1 MDNNIIEVIVSYPTV
16 EAEIT
21 YPTLELST
29 DKVVNFTDNSVRNSW
44 GEITGDINNQAD
56 LNLALNNIDSN
67 IAAAV
72 ALLNDAI
79 NLKEALANKGV
90 AGGYASLNAQGKV
103 PQSQLDIASQVNA
116 DWDSISGVSRILNKP
131 IIPSVSGLLI
141 GSNNLS
147 DLGDVATA
155 RSNLELDNL
164 VNVDNTNPANIT
176 QTSIYRFTTDTE
188 KATWDAKQAV
198 LGYVPQN
205 LAEKNIPGGYAGV
218 DGSGFIPSSL
228 LPAYVDDVLEFA
240 NLAAFPTVG
249 ETGKI
254 YVTLNTNK
262 TYRWSGSA
270 YIEIASS
277 PGSTDS
283 VSEGST
289 NLYFTENRVRN
300 TVLTGLSFVV
310 NSAIV
315 AGDNILQA
323 LGKLQA
329 QITARLIAANNLSD
343 LTNIIE
349 ARNNLGLGTLSIQSG
364 TFSGNSSGTNT
375 GDETAGTIQSKL
387 GVANTSNSGYLTSTD
402 WNIFNNKQSTLI
414 SGTNLK
420 TINSTSLL
428 GNGNIILPTVAG
440 STGQIQFNNAGG
452 LGADSSLFWDNTNK
466 RLGIN
471 NSSPTAQLDITNSSI
486 AQVPLTIRG
495 AASQTANLQEWRNS
509 AGSVLASVSS
519 AGNITMG
526 GWVTN
531 VTGSSAINF
540 GGSSSIFLSANNQL
554 QIQGNANAVNFPS
567 GISTNSI
574 RGNVSFVYGDIT
586 FGKQAGNDTTIRS
599 ANQPLR
605 LQSGSGFNTE
615 INITSGSV
623 LMGATKIQSTAS
635 TVMPLVVQGA
645 ASQTANLQEWQNSTG
660 TVLARVLSTGDI
672 LSSGKVCFNGL
683 SNSISRSADGGTQIM
698 CAASYFKFV
707 DASSNFLFGLQTD
720 QILRISN
727 KTVIDG
733 KGSVYRSHISE
744 SHYSNGE
751 SYRPSTDQ
759 IAYANFSFYGA
770 DVLTNNKGSAL
781 TINNRA
787 SVYID
792 SFPSTNINNVYPLL
806 GNKWSLW
813 IADGDQ
819 YIQGGNLKIGGSANS
834 ASRLDIEANSTTD
847 VTVVI
852 KAIASQTAPL
862 LEVRNSSGVS
872 KTSITKDFE
881 LQTSAGSGAPGTTP
895 ADGAMYVDTT
905 NHRLYVR
912 SDGTW
917 KYTTLI

>member
-364 TFSGNSSGTNT
+364 TFSGVSSGTNT
-375 GDETAGTIQSKL
+375 GDETAETIQSKL

-509 AGSVLASVSS
+509 TGTVLASVSS
-519 AGNITMG
+519 AGSLVAQG
-526 GWVTN
+526 GAFTATNGTGLLGLPAQSATPSTPSSGFSLFANSSNALSWVGANGFTRTFDGTSN
-531 VTGSSAINF
+531 TANRIYTLPNSSGIIALSDNLPNGVIVNGVCYINSDTKPTVRPAIN
-540 GGSSSIFLSANNQL
+540 GGTTSSLIVGDRWYNPSKGAEWYWNGTYWLSPRIYTGQNGVNTYSSSGNYLSIHLGANTTIYND
-554 QIQGNANAVNFPS
+554 
-567 GISTNSI
+567 
-574 RGNVSFVYGDIT
+574 GDISI
-586 FGKQAGNDTTIRS
+586 TTGEPR
-599 ANQPLR
+599 
-605 LQSGSGFNTE
+605 GF
-615 INITSGSV
+615 IHS
-623 LMGATKIQSTAS
+623 L
-635 TVMPLVVQGA
+635 
-645 ASQTANLQEWQNSTG
+645 
-660 TVLARVLSTGDI
+660 
-672 LSSGKVCFNGL
+672 GL
-683 SNSISRSADGGTQIM
+683 SVRGA
-698 CAASYFKFV
+698 V
-707 DASSNFLFGLQTD
+707 DASNYWEVQAITQQITGAVQDNIGSKLTLNNLPTSYNYYWKPITTNLFF
-720 QILRISN
+720 
-727 KTVIDG
+727 
-733 KGSVYRSHISE
+733 
-744 SHYSNGE
+744 
-751 SYRPSTDQ
+751 RP
-759 IAYANFSFYGA
+759 
-770 DVLTNNKGSAL
+770 
-781 TINNRA
+781 
-787 SVYID
+787 
-792 SFPSTNINNVYPLL
+792 TNIRFQLT
-806 GNKWSLW
+806 
-813 IADGDQ
+813 
-819 YIQGGNLKIGGSANS
+819 KIGSPGGIIFMGQLIYS
-834 ASRLDIEANSTTD
+834 
-847 VTVVI
+847 VI
-852 KAIASQTAPL
+852 
-862 LEVRNSSGVS
+862 G
-872 KTSITKDFE
+872 
-881 LQTSAGSGAPGTTP
+881 
-895 ADGAMYVDTT
+895 
-905 NHRLYVR
+905 
-912 SDGTW
+912 
-917 KYTTLI
+917 

>member
-155 RSNLELDNL
+155 RSNLKLDNL

-300 TVLTGLSFVV
+300 TVLTGLSFAV
-310 NSAIV
+310 NSAII

-375 GDETAGTIQSKL
+375 GDETTGTIQSKL

-402 WNIFNNKQSTLI
+402 WNAFNGKQNVLTNPVTGMGASGQITYFNGVNSITSSSEFTFTPTSQLLVNNRVTAASAI
-414 SGTNLK
+414 ARGTNL
-420 TINSTSLL
+420 TPVLTAGANSDVLVGLDIN
-428 GNGNIILPTVAG
+428 PT
-440 STGQIQFNNAGG
+440 FNNGSFSSVSNFATRITGNTRQIGKQEYYTIGG
-452 LGADSSLFWDNTNK
+452 NLGRLSTEIYQDVDIANTNSGA
-466 RLGIN
+466 LYI
-471 NSSPTAQLDITNSSI
+471 
-486 AQVPLTIRG
+486 VPLTSGGRIYFGRAPNLALLNFAGVIGIENVPQISINGALQWQGSSFGLNRVSDDMIYYSGTSVSGRG
-495 AASQTANLQEWRNS
+495 AHRFF
-509 AGSVLASVSS
+509 
-519 AGNITMG
+519 
-526 GWVTN
+526 TN
-531 VTGSSAINF
+531 
-540 GGSSSIFLSANNQL
+540 
-554 QIQGNANAVNFPS
+554 
-567 GISTNSI
+567 STNS
-574 RGNVSFVYGDIT
+574 GYTAPDEVF
-586 FGKQAGNDTTIRS
+586 TI
-599 ANQPLR
+599 AN
-605 LQSGSGFNTE
+605 T
-615 INITSGSV
+615 GSV
-623 LMGATKIQSTAS
+623 SLRVCTEAAI
-635 TVMPLVVQGA
+635 PLVVQGA
-645 ASQTANLQEWQNSTG
+645 ASQTANLQEWQNST
-660 TVLARVLSTGDI
+660 RI
-672 LSSGKVCFNGL
+672 PLSSVK
-683 SNSISRSADGGTQIM
+683 ADGSYQPARLADS
-698 CAASYFKFV
+698 AA
-707 DASSNFLFGLQTD
+707 
-720 QILRISN
+720 
-727 KTVIDG
+727 
-733 KGSVYRSHISE
+733 
-744 SHYSNGE
+744 
-751 SYRPSTDQ
+751 
-759 IAYANFSFYGA
+759 
-770 DVLTNNKGSAL
+770 TNNSM
-781 TINNRA
+781 
-787 SVYID
+787 Y
-792 SFPSTNINNVYPLL
+792 Y
-806 GNKWSLW
+806 
-813 IADGDQ
+813 
-819 YIQGGNLKIGGSANS
+819 
-834 ASRLDIEANSTTD
+834 STTQSKLVYKD
-847 VTVVI
+847 
-852 KAIASQTAPL
+852 
-862 LEVRNSSGVS
+862 SSGIVN
-872 KTSITKDFE
+872 
-881 LQTSAGSGAPGTTP
+881 L
-895 ADGAMYVDTT
+895 
-905 NHRLYVR
+905 LY
-912 SDGTW
+912 
-917 KYTTLI
+917 

>member
-116 DWDSISGVSRILNKP
+116 DWDSISCVSRILNKP

-155 RSNLELDNL
+155 RSNLKLDNL

-300 TVLTGLSFVV
+300 TVLTGLSFAV
-310 NSAIV
+310 NSAII

-375 GDETAGTIQSKL
+375 GDETTGTIQSKL

-402 WNIFNNKQSTLI
+402 WNAFNGKQNVLTNPVTGMGASGQITYFNGVNSITSSSEFTFTPTSQLLVNNRVTAASAI
-414 SGTNLK
+414 ARGTNL
-420 TINSTSLL
+420 TPVLTAGANSDVLVGLDIN
-428 GNGNIILPTVAG
+428 PT
-440 STGQIQFNNAGG
+440 FNNGSFSSVSNFATRITGNTRQIGKQEYYTIGG
-452 LGADSSLFWDNTNK
+452 NLGRLSTEIYQDVDIANTNSGA
-466 RLGIN
+466 LYI
-471 NSSPTAQLDITNSSI
+471 
-486 AQVPLTIRG
+486 VPLTSGGRIYFGRAPNLALLNFAGVIGIENVPQISINGALQWQGSSFGLNRVSDDMIYYSGTSVSGRG
-495 AASQTANLQEWRNS
+495 AHRFF
-509 AGSVLASVSS
+509 
-519 AGNITMG
+519 
-526 GWVTN
+526 TN
-531 VTGSSAINF
+531 
-540 GGSSSIFLSANNQL
+540 
-554 QIQGNANAVNFPS
+554 
-567 GISTNSI
+567 STNS
-574 RGNVSFVYGDIT
+574 GYTAPDEVF
-586 FGKQAGNDTTIRS
+586 TI
-599 ANQPLR
+599 AN
-605 LQSGSGFNTE
+605 T
-615 INITSGSV
+615 GSV
-623 LMGATKIQSTAS
+623 SLRVCTEAAI
-635 TVMPLVVQGA
+635 PLVVQGA
-645 ASQTANLQEWQNSTG
+645 ASQTANLQEWQNST
-660 TVLARVLSTGDI
+660 RI
-672 LSSGKVCFNGL
+672 PLSSVK
-683 SNSISRSADGGTQIM
+683 ADGSYQPARLADS
-698 CAASYFKFV
+698 AA
-707 DASSNFLFGLQTD
+707 
-720 QILRISN
+720 
-727 KTVIDG
+727 
-733 KGSVYRSHISE
+733 
-744 SHYSNGE
+744 
-751 SYRPSTDQ
+751 
-759 IAYANFSFYGA
+759 
-770 DVLTNNKGSAL
+770 TNNSM
-781 TINNRA
+781 
-787 SVYID
+787 Y
-792 SFPSTNINNVYPLL
+792 Y
-806 GNKWSLW
+806 
-813 IADGDQ
+813 
-819 YIQGGNLKIGGSANS
+819 
-834 ASRLDIEANSTTD
+834 STTQSKLVYKD
-847 VTVVI
+847 
-852 KAIASQTAPL
+852 
-862 LEVRNSSGVS
+862 SSGIVN
-872 KTSITKDFE
+872 
-881 LQTSAGSGAPGTTP
+881 L
-895 ADGAMYVDTT
+895 
-905 NHRLYVR
+905 LY
-912 SDGTW
+912 
-917 KYTTLI
+917 